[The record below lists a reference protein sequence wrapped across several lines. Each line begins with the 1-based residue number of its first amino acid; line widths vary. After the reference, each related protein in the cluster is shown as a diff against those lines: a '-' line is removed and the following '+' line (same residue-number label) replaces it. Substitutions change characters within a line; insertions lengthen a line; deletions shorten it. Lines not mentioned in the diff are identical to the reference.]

1 MLFPEIQKDS
11 WFHVGDLS
19 KKVKRNSYEGSG
31 LSISTVPNSWRKIA
45 RLSGEV
51 FELNK
56 PDGRFLDVL
65 ALSLSSRRTIFEW
78 AIVNQYLSTKKLWV
92 YDYYDDEYRS
102 FYQMEFESLENLL
115 QTVELDELDEL
126 EEEERTHLFSAPSK
140 VKREEKQS
148 SIFGVERYQATE
160 KLLLA
165 EEWEGGCTSSIS
177 EDFAIARYTDEVLH
191 LDGLY
196 WDELHDVARM
206 SAPRAVIFQSRLQ
219 EWNITTQKRQV

>member
-1 MLFPEIQKDS
+1 MLFPEIQEDS

-31 LSISTVPNSWRKIA
+31 LSISNVPNSWRKIA
-45 RLSGEV
+45 GLSGEL
-51 FELNK
+51 FQLNK
-56 PDGRFLDVL
+56 PGGRFLDVL

-78 AIVNQYLSTKKLWV
+78 AIFNQYLSIKEVWV
-92 YDYYDDEYRS
+92 YHYFDDEYRS
-102 FYQMEFESLENLL
+102 FYEMEFESLEDLL
-115 QTVELDELDEL
+115 RVVEVEELEELD
-126 EEEERTHLFSAPSK
+126 EEERTQLFSPPSK
-140 VKREEKQS
+140 EKQEEKQN

-165 EEWEGGCTSSIS
+165 EGWHGACNSSAA
-177 EDFAIARYTDEVLH
+177 EDFAISRYTDEVLK

-196 WDELHDVARM
+196 WDELHDEARM

-219 EWNITTQKRQV
+219 EWNVTTQKRQV

>member
-56 PDGRFLDVL
+56 SGGRFLDIL

-102 FYQMEFESLENLL
+102 FYQMEFESLEDLL
-115 QTVELDELDEL
+115 QTVELDELDE
-126 EEEERTHLFSAPSK
+126 EERTHLFSSPSK
-140 VKREEKQS
+140 VKREEEQS

-165 EEWEGGCTSSIS
+165 EEWEGVCSSSIS
-177 EDFAIARYTDEVLH
+177 EDFAIARYTDEVLQ
-191 LDGLY
+191 LDGIY
-196 WDELHDVARM
+196 WGETDNEARM
-206 SAPRAVIFQSRLQ
+206 SAPRAVIFQSKLQ
-219 EWNITTQKRQV
+219 EWNVTMQKRQV